1 MKNIYIFILFF
12 SVSAVFS
19 QNQLLADFEDAGTSL
34 IFQTWGS
41 GDAAHTTKVVDNPFT
56 GGINTTAK
64 VSKHTV
70 GNDGGRIAQAP
81 GYTQYFNLTDNTSVT
96 LKLYTSKAIDVKV
109 KFEGTD
115 YGPNNAEK
123 RTTVSTLNQ
132 WV

>member
-34 IFQTWGS
+34 IFQTWGG
-41 GDAAHTTKVVDNPFT
+41 GDDAHTTTVVDNPFP

-81 GYTQYFNLTDNTSVT
+81 GYTHYFNLTDNPSVK

-115 YGPNNAEK
+115 YGPNNACFYLK
-123 RTTVSTLNQ
+123 PMG
-132 WV
+132 